1 LSQVVRDQPN
11 GSSGE
16 FTRSESSVSDDY
28 RGTPLWGW
36 AIILAAVAMFVALI
50 YKSLSTGGTH

>member
-1 LSQVVRDQPN
+1 M
-11 GSSGE
+11 
-16 FTRSESSVSDDY
+16 SDDY